1 MKIEIEEIK
10 LTGPLDNGVMVNL
23 YHPSVGKHPDQLLT
37 LASFHG
43 ADPSNLAVIILSR
56 RHR

>member
-1 MKIEIEEIK
+1 MKIEIEEVK
-10 LTGPLDNGVMVNL
+10 PTGPLDNGVLVNL

-37 LASFHG
+37 LASFRG
-43 ADPSNLAVIILSR
+43 ANLPNLAVMILSR

>member
-1 MKIEIEEIK
+1 MKIEIEEVK
-10 LTGPLDNGVMVNL
+10 PPGPLDIGLLVNL

-43 ADPSNLAVIILSR
+43 TNIPNLAVIIVSR